1 MTEIENVPAGIRD
14 HNAKITIIG
23 GGSPYCAG
31 LMQSIAHMGTQLKG
45 CHIVLMDI
53 NEESLELIYTLGSK
67 LFRHA
72 GVDLTLERT
81 TNREVALADADFVLT
96 AFRTGGMQAR
106 RLDEK
111 LPLQHGLIGQ
121 ETVGAGGFFYALRTV
136 PVVVSIAIEMEK
148 IAPHAFLLNYT
159 NPSNIVTE
167 AVAHAS
173 GIRIIGM
180 CDGPLHEVQEMA
192 QMAGVGAEQ
201 GRRLY
206 HRTVGLNHGNWTTAV
221 WREGV
226 DVLPSIVSWCEN
238 YIASHPEMTASN
250 YIQVMLATL
259 TAHYGAIPS
268 HYMHYYYYSDQV
280 LRFLQNKPTS
290 RAEDIMATLPEILA
304 HYREEASKDVPH
316 LTKLRG
322 GGGFGDFALDILNS
336 ILNNTGEE
344 WVLNIPNKGSI
355 NFLADDRVI
364 ELPCRVDARGA
375 VAFTQGDGGIKLD
388 QRGLICQL
396 AEYEGATAQVA
407 LWGTRKD
414 AIKALAANPL
424 ALSYKKAELIYD
436 TMAAAHARYLP
447 ERLVH

>member
-1 MTEIENVPAGIRD
+1 MTEIESVPAGIRD

-206 HRTVGLNHGNWTTAV
+206 HRTVGLNHGNWTTRGCVAQYRLLV
-221 WREGV
+221 RK
-226 DVLPSIVSWCEN
+226 LHRQPSRDDGKQLYPGDARDID
-238 YIASHPEMTASN
+238 
-250 YIQVMLATL
+250 
-259 TAHYGAIPS
+259 GALRR
-268 HYMHYYYYSDQV
+268 YS
-280 LRFLQNKPTS
+280 
-290 RAEDIMATLPEILA
+290 
-304 HYREEASKDVPH
+304 
-316 LTKLRG
+316 
-322 GGGFGDFALDILNS
+322 FALHAL
-336 ILNNTGEE
+336 LLLFRPGT
-344 WVLNIPNKGSI
+344 
-355 NFLADDRVI
+355 A
-364 ELPCRVDARGA
+364 LP
-375 VAFTQGDGGIKLD
+375 TK
-388 QRGLICQL
+388 
-396 AEYEGATAQVA
+396 
-407 LWGTRKD
+407 
-414 AIKALAANPL
+414 
-424 ALSYKKAELIYD
+424 
-436 TMAAAHARYLP
+436 
-447 ERLVH
+447 